1 MSFIRADINI
11 RTPTIPG
18 MEIEQPVYFGS
29 GDDSG
34 VVVYDPDKLPLLL
47 SLHLSI
53 RIIFVIFDRYLLLFF
68 HI

>member
-1 MSFIRADINI
+1 MSFIRADISI

-34 VVVYDPDKLPLLL
+34 VVVYISVD
-47 SLHLSI
+47 
-53 RIIFVIFDRYLLLFF
+53 IIKYRLEF
-68 HI
+68 